1 MNYFIVTLHDQTVRL
16 ACNDSKI
23 IIEALHGITFI
34 ESSFADQEIE
44 IIINIE
50 TSDDDLN
57 WSINDQYQN
66 KKLSGCTLGDLA
78 YNLSDCL
85 VFHFAD
91 KIKDAFCIHAGA
103 VVFDNK
109 AFLIV
114 GESGAGK
121 STFTAWLVSQG
132 ATYLTDE
139 LSIID
144 KHGFVTGLS
153 RPIQIKWH
161 GTDTA
166 FALVDSKDNLIPGSK
181 VSGIPISAFYN
192 KVISNT
198 EQQYQLSGIIF
209 INYQQSA
216 DYQLTKLSSA
226 EAGMKVMQNYVNA
239 RNVDRFGF
247 TDLMETINKTPCYHL
262 KYSNF
267 FNCNDVL
274 SLMLS
279 DDFGSNIH

>member
-1 MNYFIVTLHDQTVRL
+1 MNYFIVTLNDQTVRL
-16 ACNDSKI
+16 ACNNSKV
-23 IIEALHGITFI
+23 IIEALHGISFV
-34 ESSFADQEIE
+34 ESSFSNQEIE
-44 IIINIE
+44 IIISIE
-50 TSDDDLN
+50 TSDDNLN

-66 KKLSGCTLGDLA
+66 KKLSGYTLGDLA

-103 VVFDNK
+103 VAFDNK

-144 KHGFVTGLS
+144 KYGLVTGLS

-181 VSGIPISAFYN
+181 VSGIPISAFS
-192 KVISNT
+192 KKSISDT
-198 EQQYQLSGIIF
+198 DKQYQLSGVIF
-209 INYQQSA
+209 INYQKLA

-226 EAGMKVMQNYVNA
+226 EAGIKIMQNYVNA
-239 RNVDRFGF
+239 RNIDKFGF
-247 TDLMETINKTPCYHL
+247 TDLMSLIQNMPAYHL
-262 KYSNF
+262 QYSTFSDCETLPEF
-267 FNCNDVL
+267 FNL
-274 SLMLS
+274 
-279 DDFGSNIH
+279 